1 MILALAGA
9 VLTAS
14 LLGSTHCAG
23 MCGAFAAFA
32 TSPSDQEKPASRA
45 ALNAAYNGGRL
56 VTYLVFGLVAG
67 ALGAAFD
74 FGGSLVGVQRVASL
88 AAAALMIAVGAIAL
102 FKHFGIPVRRAPIP
116 APLLKLA
123 HAGHLRAF
131 ALPPIRRAFA
141 IGILTTLL
149 PCGWL
154 YTFVLVSA
162 GTASPILGA
171 FFMWVFWLGT
181 LPVMTAVGVG
191 AQYVTGS
198 LRRHLPLVTN
208 LLLIIVGLWMVFSRI
223 QAPIAPGR
231 LVAIDWQHPESDI
244 RSRSAAEA
252 CPLCD
257 HAAHP

>member
-32 TSPSDQEKPASRA
+32 TSPTDQEKPASRT
-45 ALNAAYNGGRL
+45 ALNAAYNIGRL
-56 VTYLVFGLVAG
+56 ITYLAFGLLAG

-74 FGGSLVGVQRVASL
+74 FGGTLVGVQRIASL

-102 FKHFGIPVRRAPIP
+102 LKHFGVSIRRAPIP
-116 APLLKLA
+116 APLLKLV
-123 HAGHLRAF
+123 HAGHTRAF
-131 ALPPIRRAFA
+131 TLPPLRRALV
-141 IGILTTLL
+141 IGLLTTLL

-162 GTASPILGA
+162 GTASPFLGA
-171 FFMWVFWLGT
+171 LLMSVFWLGT
-181 LPVMTAVGVG
+181 LPMMTAIGVG
-191 AQYVTGS
+191 AQYLTGS

-208 LLLIIVGLWMVFSRI
+208 LLLITVGLWMIFARI
-223 QAPIAPGR
+223 HAPIVPGH
-231 LVAIDWQHPESDI
+231 LIAIDWQNPESDI
-244 RSRSAAEA
+244 RSRSASET
-252 CPLCD
+252 CPLCTPAD
-257 HAAHP
+257 HP